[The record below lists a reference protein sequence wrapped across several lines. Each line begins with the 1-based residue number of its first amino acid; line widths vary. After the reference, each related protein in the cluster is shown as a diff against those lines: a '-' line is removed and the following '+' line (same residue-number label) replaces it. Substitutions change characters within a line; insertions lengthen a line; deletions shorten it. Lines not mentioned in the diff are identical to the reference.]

1 VRMSFGMKS
10 TKKAHGNDRRRE
22 SNGTL
27 TVSESRW

>member
-1 VRMSFGMKS
+1 VRMSFGMRS

-27 TVSESRW
+27 TV